1 MLVKHTIAAVV
12 GCALTISA
20 AYSDVTASS
29 STNPLAA
36 LETQMGSLF
45 NGEQSGLSSVP
56 VAHLRQLTTR
66 SGTTAG
72 AQSLPQGFSYTRA
85 WVDSQPTATGNAEW
99 QCLSEAL
106 YFEARGE
113 SVKGQFAVAEVIL
126 NRVDARNYPNSIC
139 GVVNQGTGR
148 LHGCQFSYTCD
159 GKPEA
164 INDQTAWAN
173 VGKIAK
179 RSIQGL
185 PRALT
190 YGATH
195 YHTTAVSPNWAR
207 QYNRVAQHGVH
218 LFYTQNY
225 PSRSASR

>member
-20 AYSDVTASS
+20 ANADVTASS

-45 NGEQSGLSSVP
+45 NGEVSGLRSVP
-56 VAHLRQLTTR
+56 ASRLQQLTTR
-66 SGTTAG
+66 TGGIARSNT
-72 AQSLPQGFSYTRA
+72 LPRGFSYSQA
-85 WVDSQPTATGNAEW
+85 WLDSQPTANGNSEW
-99 QCLSEAL
+99 QCMTEAL

-113 SVKGQFAVAEVIL
+113 TVQGQFAVAEVIL
-126 NRVDARNYPNSIC
+126 NRVDAKNYPNSVC

-159 GKPEA
+159 GKPEVVSEP
-164 INDQTAWAN
+164 NAWSD
-173 VGKIAK
+173 VGKIAR
-179 RSIQGL
+179 RSIDGL
-185 PRALT
+185 PRTLT
-190 YGATH
+190 HGATH
-195 YHTTAVSPNWAR
+195 YHTTAVNPSWAQ
-207 QYNRVAQHGVH
+207 QYNRVAQYGVH
-218 LFYTQNY
+218 LFYTQSY